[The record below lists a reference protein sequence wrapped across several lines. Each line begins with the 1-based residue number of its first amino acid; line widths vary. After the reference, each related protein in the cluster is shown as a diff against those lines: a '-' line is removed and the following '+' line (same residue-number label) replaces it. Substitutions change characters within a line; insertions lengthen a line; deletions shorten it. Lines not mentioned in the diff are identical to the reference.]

1 MSQQL
6 LDDNIHFLEEAQLN
20 ILNDKSLNENIYHFV
35 ANSLTDV
42 NYKLNTSDI
51 LFTFSLDI
59 DIRRVWRSK
68 IKSNIPKNEDEII
81 KDPTGQIDT
90 LRLGILTKKNIFFEF
105 SINLSDFSRGH
116 ISFSSI
122 SKLTIKGIRP
132 DYTFYDQS
140 IEPSERVYKK
150 LDHLFLYFD
159 EINEQIDLHG
169 HEYISNKTLNE
180 ISRELFSRL

>member
-81 KDPTGQIDT
+81 KDPPA
-90 LRLGILTKKNIFFEF
+90 
-105 SINLSDFSRGH
+105 
-116 ISFSSI
+116 
-122 SKLTIKGIRP
+122 KLIH
-132 DYTFYDQS
+132 YD
-140 IEPSERVYKK
+140 
-150 LDHLFLYFD
+150 
-159 EINEQIDLHG
+159 
-169 HEYISNKTLNE
+169 
-180 ISRELFSRL
+180 